1 MPSNVSSK
9 APFNGRK
16 STKGHCM
23 HGKKTGVITSKER
36 SGMFK
41 DALPRGTIIECDPS
55 RRVIDVLKE
64 FSRKAVDVA
73 LIDDEGLSDHEAN
86 ELGILDWTALPQ
98 THPVRIVFAASP
110 KRRQKDAYLKQLAG
124 AQGLDVIYSEG
135 TYLPMESV
143 LEAIGASAS
152 ACNGPN
158 ELMPSTHPLPMGV
171 SDKTIDGADEPE
183 PDWSDAVPEDPK
195 PAKKGARR
203 CKTISTASLFGH
215 PGATTLAMSIAFWLA
230 RDTKKKVVCAF
241 SDNSL
246 YNLLK
251 AGFRNDGEADAFAYK
266 GVTFCL
272 FAEADVHAADAAYA
286 VFDCGHLFTT
296 HADTPASSAHR
307 RFYTSDLKLMCIEG
321 QPWDLPKLKEAIR
334 DMSPGEVSSWTWC
347 ARGAAEDFITQVRSH
362 LAGVGADTERWF
374 RTPENADFFGRKGT
388 DGFDKI
394 NYNAVIGRQRPD
406 DLAKEGAAYGAE

>member
-1 MPSNVSSK
+1 MPPNVSSK
-9 APFNGRK
+9 APFKERK

-41 DALPRGTIIECDPS
+41 DTLPRGTIIECDPS
-55 RRVIDVLKE
+55 RRVTDILKE

-73 LIDDEGLSDHEAN
+73 LIDDEGLSDPEAN
-86 ELGILDWTALPQ
+86 ELEILDWTVLPQ
-98 THPVRIVFAASP
+98 THPVHIVFASSP
-110 KRRQKDAYLKQLAG
+110 KRKQKDTYLKKLAS
-124 AQGLDVIYSEG
+124 AQGLDVIYPDG

-143 LEAIGASAS
+143 LKAIGANAE
-152 ACNGPN
+152 ACS
-158 ELMPSTHPLPMGV
+158 ESDMLEPSSHPLPIGA
-171 SDKTIDGADEPE
+171 SDKTIDSTDEPE
-183 PDWSDAVPEDPK
+183 PDWSDAVPESPK

-215 PGATTLAMSIAFWLA
+215 PGATTLAMSVAFWLA
-230 RDTKKKVVCAF
+230 RDTRKKVVCTF

-251 AGFRNDGEADAFAYK
+251 AGFRDDGKADSFTYK
-266 GVTFCL
+266 GVTFCP
-272 FAEADVHAADAAYA
+272 FSEADAHSADVAFA

-307 RFYTSDLKLMCIEG
+307 RFYTSDIKLMCIEG

-334 DMSPGEVSSWTWC
+334 DMSPGEVASWTWC

-362 LAGVGADTERWF
+362 LAGMGADTERWF
-374 RTPENADFFGRKGT
+374 RTSENADFFGRKAT
-388 DGFDKI
+388 DRFDKI
-394 NYNAVIGRQRPD
+394 NYNAVIGRKGFD
-406 DLAKEGAAYGAE
+406 DAKEGAAYGAE